1 MNKNVSQLKLGVLLS
16 YISRII
22 QTLVGL
28 LYTPIM
34 IRLLGQSEYGLYN
47 IATSTIAYLGVLN
60 FGFGSA
66 YMRFYSRYKVKEDT
80 EKIAIL
86 NGMFLVIF
94 SILGVIIVIAGVVL
108 ALNVDLIF
116 GPSLSTQ
123 ELVIARLLILILVV
137 NLAISFPVIVF
148 NTYLQANEKFI
159 FQNFILIIRQITTP
173 LINLPLLLAGYGSV
187 GMVTGTVIINII
199 MKVIIVS
206 YCFKKMNI
214 KFAIKNFDHDLM
226 KEMTIY
232 SSYIF
237 MNMIVDQINN
247 NMDKTILGR
256 YQGTVSVAIYSVAAS
271 LKEYYTQI
279 STTISAVFIPRIHR
293 MVAGNTNSS
302 DLTFFFTRIGRIQF
316 ILVSLVMSVFIFFG
330 RPFIGIWAGE
340 NYYVSYIVALL
351 LMLPLTIDLI
361 QNTSIEIQRAK
372 NMHKVRSWLYLI
384 MATGNLIISIPLAK
398 KYGAIGGALGTSI
411 SFFLGNGIFMNFY
424 NHLKV
429 GLNMKYFWKEIFKF
443 FPAFIG
449 PIIYGVIVNQVIDL
463 YNIRNL
469 ILYGFIYVL
478 LFIISIWLLGMNDYE
493 RELFKKPFN

>member
-199 MKVIIVS
+199 MEVIIVS

-316 ILVSLVMSVFIFFG
+316 ILVSLVMSGFIFFG

-372 NMHKVRSWLYLI
+372 NMHKVRSWLYVIL
-384 MATGNLIISIPLAK
+384 ATGNLIISIPLAK

-493 RELFKKPFN
+493 RELFRKPFN